1 MKTRNTSRLAHHLV
15 HDPLEARRSCP
26 QHLVAE
32 GLVKTE
38 DELWHDEAL
47 VVAVQNRWHRKGFN
61 GCVFAQAVASKAS
74 ELGWRHEVIAEEINT
89 DNRKTIAKSIEIA
102 IEKAR
107 TGPDVRI
114 LSVLFPQ
121 VKEVPHLV
129 DVTRLLVSDEV
140 PSVFLV
146 NKEVAEGHIA
156 LSLRISISESKQ
168 LGWIMGFGPFDF
180 FPNSRHS
187 PVTEIVIPVKP
198 KPASV
203 FHRHSHDQSAAHVAD
218 IPTNLD
224 DSVMEHLWHAT
235 HSRTRYIL
243 HGEPNQ
249 FSAARTTFTLPI
261 TKWVD
266 WRDND
271 SSL

>member
-1 MKTRNTSRLAHHLV
+1 MNGNQERGSAVKTRNTSRLAHHLV

-107 TGPDVRI
+107 T
-114 LSVLFPQ
+114 VLM
-121 VKEVPHLV
+121 
-129 DVTRLLVSDEV
+129 
-140 PSVFLV
+140 
-146 NKEVAEGHIA
+146 
-156 LSLRISISESKQ
+156 SE
-168 LGWIMGFGPFDF
+168 
-180 FPNSRHS
+180 
-187 PVTEIVIPVKP
+187 
-198 KPASV
+198 
-203 FHRHSHDQSAAHVAD
+203 
-218 IPTNLD
+218 
-224 DSVMEHLWHAT
+224 
-235 HSRTRYIL
+235 Y
-243 HGEPNQ
+243 
-249 FSAARTTFTLPI
+249 
-261 TKWVD
+261 
-266 WRDND
+266 
-271 SSL
+271 